1 MIPALINELPGEVQL
16 PMVIHIMPC
25 IYEVRSTLCTTIA
38 DSLKVLQR
46 LVADPP
52 DADAWIG
59 WVSGA
64 KSKSLVTIPAC
75 VIMLGLRT
83 QLNITL

>member
-1 MIPALINELPGEVQL
+1 MTAYNPNGDLTNAGNDWYFEN
-16 PMVIHIMPC
+16 
-25 IYEVRSTLCTTIA
+25 R
-38 DSLKVLQR
+38 
-46 LVADPP
+46 VADPP